1 MPVFVCNGHYWCNVV
16 DLLFAA
22 DIGNVPTGPASEDV
36 DDDDVPGRCYL
47 RMWLRKMETVSN
59 TYTLPF
65 TINTIHRGVHWSL
78 LTRDILYTNKL
89 AKPLFF
95 FTYSRLRHHC
105 CNLAEG
111 SCLLMQFHFTLCHY
125 FLGHVACRIWPGRG
139 LDTQAISFGLKKV
152 RAIVLSEKR
161 ERAGLFQ
168 VLLFFYHRTCTSTSR
183 SDIKLICLFAHVSQ
197 N

>member
-1 MPVFVCNGHYWCNVV
+1 MHVFVCNDHYWCNIV

-47 RMWLRKMETVSN
+47 RVWLRKMETVSN

-89 AKPLFF
+89 AKPPFF
-95 FTYSRLRHHC
+95 FTYSRLCHHC
-105 CNLAEG
+105 RNLAEG
-111 SCLLMQFHFTLCHY
+111 SCLLT
-125 FLGHVACRIWPGRG
+125 P
-139 LDTQAISFGLKKV
+139 ISFYTLSLLLGSYCLSHLTWKGPWYTGYQFWSKK
-152 RAIVLSEKR
+152 SESYSFVWKKR
-161 ERAGLFQ
+161 EDWALSGSSIFL
-168 VLLFFYHRTCTSTSR
+168 S
-183 SDIKLICLFAHVSQ
+183 SDMYKHL
-197 N
+197 